1 MTEMTIAI
9 LRVQATGRAE
19 GNLAGNTHACIERAI
34 GNDLS
39 SIFEV
44 KKLSVGDFH
53 GSLID
58 DIVLG
63 SAERRPLLVIAFCAK
78 STVTQSLSQNGK
90 PIQYTKL
97 QLLDDFGGTVNDLG
111 LAQINLRIL

>member
-19 GNLAGNTHACIERAI
+19 GNFAGNTHACIERAI